1 MSKRQMYQSA
11 KNLDR
16 ILMDAEHTNDT
27 KNIVKRMSS
36 AVKNGG
42 VHGVGQFYAQVIL
55 NIATKIGLLG
65 NKCHIGNVTVSTSTA
80 TYKRLKELGVHSK
93 NHAAEIIPYLVGRLG
108 ESPQKCENMVCEW
121 LRREYGRD
129 DTKDYFIKG
138 HELVVVENDV
148 IFRVD
153 VRGRKEKL
161 QYVTARWKDAE
172 VRFDS
177 GPHEWDRTVI
187 SLKRRKI
194 ESNKNV

>member
-1 MSKRQMYQSA
+1 M
-11 KNLDR
+11 
-16 ILMDAEHTNDT
+16 
-27 KNIVKRMSS
+27 KRMSS
-36 AVKNGG
+36 AAKNGG

-93 NHAAEIIPYLVGRLG
+93 SHAAEIIPYLVGRLG

-153 VRGRKEKL
+153 VRGQKEKL
-161 QYVTARWKDAE
+161 QYLTATYNDSYKPDVIWWNDDK
-172 VRFDS
+172 VIFDS

-194 ESNKNV
+194 GSGKNV